1 MSLSERH
8 RWCVA
13 KLLDAF
19 KPELTQEQ
27 VQQFIRKEENLQKFS
42 AFFRGDLSG
51 RLFVFFQPDQAI
63 GEVCVFLQIRLTFIV
78 VIIIIFI
85 IVIIFIFIIFILL
98 VMDGSRHFS
107 SKTADNI

>member
-63 GEVCVFLQIRLTFIV
+63 GEVCVFLQTRLTFYCSYYFYYFYFYYFC
-78 VIIIIFI
+78 FI
-85 IVIIFIFIIFILL
+85 SHGRKQTLQQL
-98 VMDGSRHFS
+98 NS
-107 SKTADNI
+107 